1 MSMAVKEAVLP
12 RPAVLPQSQG
22 LLSRQRPAQVSAAP
36 RELSMV
42 SAAAL
47 HSSLPLLVGCRRPGR
62 GTPGPRRLAN
72 CALGSGS
79 GLAGR
84 APTAGR
90 PGNSKLWKRG
100 PACSCTSYL
109 LGRCASRA
117 AE

>member
-47 HSSLPLLVGCRRPGR
+47 HSSLPLLQSEKAEHGQSSSSILR
-62 GTPGPRRLAN
+62 GFV
-72 CALGSGS
+72 
-79 GLAGR
+79 
-84 APTAGR
+84 
-90 PGNSKLWKRG
+90 
-100 PACSCTSYL
+100 
-109 LGRCASRA
+109 
-117 AE
+117 